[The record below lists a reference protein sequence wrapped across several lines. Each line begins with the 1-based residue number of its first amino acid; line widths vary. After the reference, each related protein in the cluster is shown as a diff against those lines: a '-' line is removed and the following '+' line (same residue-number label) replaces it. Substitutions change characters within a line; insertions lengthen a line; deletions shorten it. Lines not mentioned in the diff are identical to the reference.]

1 MLYESADAPLP
12 GDPRIARD
20 VKHVILVATR
30 FAQFA
35 DGDRVLTVPDLVAA
49 RSARRA
55 PASGREWVVHLGQ
68 GVEQSELRPLLTH
81 GRGVRLAESASV
93 PVPLVAPATV
103 HKQRSENVLL
113 AGLRHPTGNRCSAD
127 LRIHRDNELVL
138 DHHSRQHVPGMVII
152 EAVRQICTAQ
162 FETACRTDLPACDY
176 AGVWHRIDVRFDS
189 FLFALPAEVSSDIT
203 AADLRRK
210 HSPRFRAVA
219 SVRQNGG
226 VVATAEIE
234 YSMIERRRIDLVENR
249 RSRQAAD
256 SVLAAS
262 TGRRA

>member
-1 MLYESADAPLP
+1 MLHESADAPLP
-12 GDPRIARD
+12 GSPRVARD

-55 PASGREWVVHLGQ
+55 PAAGREWVIHFGQ
-68 GVEQSELRPLLTH
+68 GVDRSDLQPLLTH
-81 GRGVRLAESASV
+81 GHDVRLAASAAV
-93 PVPLVAPATV
+93 AVPLVSPATV

-113 AGLRHPTGNRCSAD
+113 AGLRHPAGTRCSAD

-162 FETACRTDLPACDY
+162 FETTYRADLPTYDY
-176 AGVWHRIDVRFDS
+176 AGVWHRVDVRFDS

-203 AADLRRK
+203 AVDLGRK

-249 RSRQAAD
+249 RSRQAAEAM
-256 SVLAAS
+256 LA
-262 TGRRA
+262 GVER